1 MNAKKYGK
9 IAYDGLITNNA
20 TFKLV
25 LGTCATLGMSTSGLN
40 SFGMGLSVTVVL
52 LFSNVLISLLRK
64 VIPNTVRIPA
74 FIVIIATMVTLLRM
88 VLEKYIPDLYDS
100 MGVFLPLIVV
110 NCIILGRAEAFASKN
125 PVLDSA
131 VDGVATGLGFTVAL
145 TIIGIIREFF
155 GSGSFFGLQVMD
167 FKIGFFTNSAGAFFV
182 YGICI
187 ALFVLIT
194 TQVERASRAKKAR
207 MLRVP
212 AKDEPLP
219 EPETS
224 AAEANEEVK

>member
-25 LGTCATLGMSTSGLN
+25 LGTCATLAMSTSAIN

-52 LFSNVLISLLRK
+52 LLSNVLISLLRK

-74 FIVIIATMVTLLRM
+74 FVVIIATMVTLLRM
-88 VLEKYIPDLYDS
+88 VLDKYIPDLYDS

-110 NCIILGRAEAFASKN
+110 NCVILGRAEAFASKN

-131 VDGVATGLGFTVAL
+131 IDGIATGLGLTFAL
-145 TIIGIIREFF
+145 TFIGIIREFL
-155 GSGSFFGLQVMD
+155 GSGSFFGIQVTD

-187 ALFVLIT
+187 ALFVLLT
-194 TQVERASRAKKAR
+194 NKMEQARRVKKMRTLR
-207 MLRVP
+207 MP
-212 AKDEPLP
+212 AGDEPLP
-219 EPETS
+219 PVSETT
-224 AAEANEEVK
+224 EKEGN

>member
-25 LGTCATLGMSTSGLN
+25 LGTCATLAMSTSAIN
-40 SFGMGLSVTVVL
+40 SFGMGISVTVVL
-52 LFSNVLISLLRK
+52 LLSNVLISLLRK

-74 FIVIIATMVTLLRM
+74 FVVIIATMVTLLRM
-88 VLEKYIPDLYDS
+88 VLDKYIPDLYDS

-110 NCIILGRAEAFASKN
+110 NCVILGRAEAFASKN
-125 PVLDSA
+125 PVLDGA
-131 VDGVATGLGFTVAL
+131 IDGIATGLGLTFAL
-145 TIIGIIREFF
+145 TFIGIIREFL
-155 GSGSFFGLQVMD
+155 GSGSFFGIQVMD

-187 ALFVLIT
+187 ALFVLLT
-194 TQVERASRAKKAR
+194 NKMEQAR
-207 MLRVP
+207 RVRKMRTLRMP
-212 AKDEPLP
+212 AGDEPLP
-219 EPETS
+219 PVDETTK
-224 AAEANEEVK
+224 EGN

>member
-1 MNAKKYGK
+1 MNTKMKRYGK

-25 LGTCATLGMSTSGLN
+25 LGTCATLGMSTSAVN

-52 LFSNVLISLLRK
+52 LFSNVIISLLRK

-74 FIVIIATMVTLLRM
+74 FVVIIATMVTLLRM

-110 NCIILGRAEAFASKN
+110 NCVILGRAEAFASKQ

-131 VDGVATGLGFTVAL
+131 IDGIFTGLGLTCAL
-145 TIIGIIREFF
+145 TFIGIIREFL
-155 GSGSFFGLQVMD
+155 GSGSFFGIQVMD
-167 FKIGFFTNSAGAFFV
+167 FKIGFFTNAAGAFFV

-194 TQVERASRAKKAR
+194 NQIDQAKRMKQAR
-207 MLRVP
+207 QLRVP
-212 AKDEPLP
+212 AGDQPLP
-219 EPETS
+219 PVEKAEET
-224 AAEANEEVK
+224 EVK

>member
-25 LGTCATLGMSTSGLN
+25 LGTCATLAMSTSAIN
-40 SFGMGLSVTVVL
+40 SFGMGISVTVVL
-52 LFSNVLISLLRK
+52 LLSNVLISLLRK

-74 FIVIIATMVTLLRM
+74 FVVIIATMVTLLRM
-88 VLEKYIPDLYDS
+88 VLDKFIPDLYDA

-110 NCIILGRAEAFASKN
+110 NCVILGRAEAFASKN

-131 VDGVATGLGFTVAL
+131 IDGIATGLGLTFAL
-145 TIIGIIREFF
+145 TFIGIIREFL
-155 GSGSFFGLQVMD
+155 GSGSFFGIQVMD

-187 ALFVLIT
+187 ALFVLVT
-194 TQVERASRAKKAR
+194 NKMEQAR
-207 MLRVP
+207 RVRKMRTLRMP
-212 AKDEPLP
+212 AGDEPLP
-219 EPETS
+219 PVSETT
-224 AAEANEEVK
+224 EKEGN

>member
-25 LGTCATLGMSTSGLN
+25 LGTCATLAMSTSAIN

-52 LFSNVLISLLRK
+52 LLSNVLISLLRK

-74 FIVIIATMVTLLRM
+74 FVVIIATMVTLLRM
-88 VLEKYIPDLYDS
+88 VLDKYIPDLYDS

-110 NCIILGRAEAFASKN
+110 NCVILGRAEAFASKN

-131 VDGVATGLGFTVAL
+131 IDGIATGLGLTFAL
-145 TIIGIIREFF
+145 TFIGIIREFF
-155 GSGSFFGLQVMD
+155 GSGSFFGIQVMD

-187 ALFVLIT
+187 ALFVLVT
-194 TQVERASRAKKAR
+194 NKMEQARRVKKMRTLR
-207 MLRVP
+207 MP
-212 AKDEPLP
+212 AGNEPLP
-219 EPETS
+219 PVSETTK
-224 AAEANEEVK
+224 EGN

>member
-25 LGTCATLGMSTSGLN
+25 LGTCATLAMSTSAIN
-40 SFGMGLSVTVVL
+40 SFGMGISVTVVL
-52 LFSNVLISLLRK
+52 LLGNVLISLLRK

-74 FIVIIATMVTLLRM
+74 FVVIIATMVTLLRM
-88 VLEKYIPDLYDS
+88 VLDKYIPDLYDS

-110 NCIILGRAEAFASKN
+110 NCVILGRAEAFASKN

-131 VDGVATGLGFTVAL
+131 IDGIATGLGLTFAL
-145 TIIGIIREFF
+145 TFIGIIREFL
-155 GSGSFFGLQVMD
+155 GSGSFFGIQVMD

-187 ALFVLIT
+187 ALFVLVT
-194 TQVERASRAKKAR
+194 NKMEQAR
-207 MLRVP
+207 RVRKMRTLRMP
-212 AKDEPLP
+212 AGDEPLP
-219 EPETS
+219 PVSETT
-224 AAEANEEVK
+224 EKEGN

>member
-25 LGTCATLGMSTSGLN
+25 LGTCATLGMSTSAVN

-52 LFSNVLISLLRK
+52 LLSNVIISLLRK

-74 FIVIIATMVTLLRM
+74 YIVIIATMVTLLRM

-131 VDGVATGLGFTVAL
+131 IDGVATGLGLTFAL
-145 TIIGIIREFF
+145 TIIGIIREFL
-155 GSGSFFGLQVMD
+155 GSGSFFGMQVMD
-167 FKIGFFTNSAGAFFV
+167 FRIGFFTNSAGAFFV

-194 TQVERASRAKKAR
+194 GQVDKARRAKHAR
-207 MLRVP
+207 ALRVP
-212 AKDEPLP
+212 SHEEPLP
-219 EPETS
+219 APDETT
-224 AAEANEEVK
+224 AEEVK

>member
-25 LGTCATLGMSTSGLN
+25 LGTCATLAMSTSAIN
-40 SFGMGLSVTVVL
+40 SFGMGISVTVVL
-52 LFSNVLISLLRK
+52 LLSNVLISLLRK

-74 FIVIIATMVTLLRM
+74 FVVIIATMVTLLRM
-88 VLEKYIPDLYDS
+88 VLDKYIPDLYDS

-110 NCIILGRAEAFASKN
+110 NCVILGRAEAFASKN

-131 VDGVATGLGFTVAL
+131 IDGIATGLGLTFAL
-145 TIIGIIREFF
+145 TFIGIIREFL
-155 GSGSFFGLQVMD
+155 GSGSFFGIQVMD

-187 ALFVLIT
+187 ALFVLVT
-194 TQVERASRAKKAR
+194 NKMEQARRVKKMRTLR
-207 MLRVP
+207 MP
-212 AKDEPLP
+212 AGDEPLP
-219 EPETS
+219 PVSETT
-224 AAEANEEVK
+224 EKEGN

>member
-25 LGTCATLGMSTSGLN
+25 LGTCATLAMSTSAIN

-52 LFSNVLISLLRK
+52 LLSNVLISLLRK

-74 FIVIIATMVTLLRM
+74 FVVIIATMVTLLRM
-88 VLEKYIPDLYDS
+88 VLDKYIPDLYDS

-110 NCIILGRAEAFASKN
+110 NCVILGRAEAFASKN

-131 VDGVATGLGFTVAL
+131 IDGIATGLGLTFAL
-145 TIIGIIREFF
+145 TFIGIIREFL
-155 GSGSFFGLQVMD
+155 GSGSFFGIQVMD

-187 ALFVLIT
+187 ALFVLVT
-194 TQVERASRAKKAR
+194 NKMEQARRVKKMRTLR
-207 MLRVP
+207 MP
-212 AKDEPLP
+212 AGNEPLP
-219 EPETS
+219 PVSETTK
-224 AAEANEEVK
+224 EGN

>member
-25 LGTCATLGMSTSGLN
+25 LGTCATLGMSTSAVN

-52 LFSNVLISLLRK
+52 LLSNVIISLLRK

-74 FIVIIATMVTLLRM
+74 YIVIIATMVTLLGM

-110 NCIILGRAEAFASKN
+110 NCVILGRAEAFASKN

-131 VDGVATGLGFTVAL
+131 IDGVATGLGLTFAL
-145 TIIGIIREFF
+145 TIIGIIREFL
-155 GSGSFFGLQVMD
+155 GSGSFFGMQDMD
-167 FKIGFFTNSAGAFFV
+167 FRIGFFTNSAGAFFV

-194 TQVERASRAKKAR
+194 GQVDKARRAKHAR
-207 MLRVP
+207 ALRVP
-212 AKDEPLP
+212 SHEEPLP
-219 EPETS
+219 APDETT
-224 AAEANEEVK
+224 AEEVK

>member
-25 LGTCATLGMSTSGLN
+25 LGTCATLAMSTSAIN

-52 LFSNVLISLLRK
+52 LLSNVLISLLRK

-74 FIVIIATMVTLLRM
+74 FVVIIATMVTLLRM
-88 VLEKYIPDLYDS
+88 VLDKYIPDLYDS

-110 NCIILGRAEAFASKN
+110 NCVILGRAEAFASKN

-131 VDGVATGLGFTVAL
+131 IDGIATGLGLTFAL
-145 TIIGIIREFF
+145 TFVGIIREFL
-155 GSGSFFGLQVMD
+155 GSGSFFGIQVMD

-187 ALFVLIT
+187 ALFVLLT
-194 TQVERASRAKKAR
+194 NKMEQAR
-207 MLRVP
+207 RVRKMRTLRMP
-212 AKDEPLP
+212 AGNEPLP
-219 EPETS
+219 PVSETT
-224 AAEANEEVK
+224 EKEGN

>member
-9 IAYDGLITNNA
+9 ITYDGLITNNA

-25 LGTCATLGMSTSGLN
+25 LGTCATLAMSTSAIN

-52 LFSNVLISLLRK
+52 LLSNVLISLLRK

-74 FIVIIATMVTLLRM
+74 FVVIIATMVTLLRM
-88 VLEKYIPDLYDS
+88 VLDKYIPDLYDS

-110 NCIILGRAEAFASKN
+110 NCVILGRAEAFASKN

-131 VDGVATGLGFTVAL
+131 IDGIATGLGLTFAL
-145 TIIGIIREFF
+145 TFIGIIREFL
-155 GSGSFFGLQVMD
+155 GSGSFFGIQVMD

-187 ALFVLIT
+187 ALFVLVT
-194 TQVERASRAKKAR
+194 NKMEQARRVKKMRTLR
-207 MLRVP
+207 MP
-212 AKDEPLP
+212 AGDGPLP
-219 EPETS
+219 PVSETTK
-224 AAEANEEVK
+224 EGN

>member
-1 MNAKKYGK
+1 MNARKYGK

-25 LGTCATLGMSTSGLN
+25 LGTCATLGMSTSAVN

-52 LFSNVLISLLRK
+52 LLSNVIISLLRK

-110 NCIILGRAEAFASKN
+110 NCVILGRAEAFASKN
-125 PVLDSA
+125 GVLDSA
-131 VDGVATGLGFTVAL
+131 LDGLGIGLGFTLSL
-145 TIIGIIREFF
+145 TLLGAVRELL
-155 GSGSFFGLQVMD
+155 G
-167 FKIGFFTNSAGAFFV
+167 AGAIFGHKLIAGDGMLVFILAP
-182 YGICI
+182 GAFI
-187 ALFVLIT
+187 ALAYLMTIFNKLT
-194 TQVERASRAKKAR
+194 AKHKQG
-207 MLRVP
+207 
-212 AKDEPLP
+212 
-219 EPETS
+219 
-224 AAEANEEVK
+224 

>member
-25 LGTCATLGMSTSGLN
+25 LGTCATLAMSTSAIN

-52 LFSNVLISLLRK
+52 LLSNVLISLLRK

-74 FIVIIATMVTLLRM
+74 FVVIIATMVTLLRM
-88 VLEKYIPDLYDS
+88 VLDKYIPDLYDS

-110 NCIILGRAEAFASKN
+110 NCVILGRAEAFASKN

-131 VDGVATGLGFTVAL
+131 IDGIATGLGLTFAL
-145 TIIGIIREFF
+145 TFIGIIREFL
-155 GSGSFFGLQVMD
+155 GSGSFFGIQVMD

-187 ALFVLIT
+187 ALFVLVT
-194 TQVERASRAKKAR
+194 NKMEQVRRVKKMRTLR
-207 MLRVP
+207 MP
-212 AKDEPLP
+212 AGDGPLP
-219 EPETS
+219 PVSETTK
-224 AAEANEEVK
+224 EGN

>member
-1 MNAKKYGK
+1 MNAKRYGK

-25 LGTCATLGMSTSGLN
+25 LGTCATLGMSTSAVN
-40 SFGMGLSVTVVL
+40 SFGMGISVTVVL
-52 LFSNVLISLLRK
+52 LLSNVLISLLRK

-88 VLEKYIPDLYDS
+88 VLEKYIPDLYDA

-110 NCIILGRAEAFASKN
+110 NCVILGRAEAFASKN

-131 VDGVATGLGFTVAL
+131 VDGVASGLGLTFAL
-145 TIIGIIREFF
+145 TLIGVIREFL
-155 GSGSFFGLQVMD
+155 GSGSFFGMQITD

-194 TQVERASRAKKAR
+194 DRVEQARRAKRAR
-207 MLRVP
+207 ELRRP
-212 AKDEPLP
+212 AKDAPLP
-219 EPETS
+219 SVE
-224 AAEANEEVK
+224 AEREVN

>member
-25 LGTCATLGMSTSGLN
+25 LGTCATLGMSTSALN

-194 TQVERASRAKKAR
+194 SQIEKSSRAKKAR

-219 EPETS
+219 EPEAS

>member
-25 LGTCATLGMSTSGLN
+25 LGTCATLAMSTSAIN
-40 SFGMGLSVTVVL
+40 SFGMGISVTVVL
-52 LFSNVLISLLRK
+52 LLSNVLISLLRK

-74 FIVIIATMVTLLRM
+74 FVVIIATMVTLLRM
-88 VLEKYIPDLYDS
+88 VLDKYIPDLYDS

-110 NCIILGRAEAFASKN
+110 NCVILGRAEAFASKN

-131 VDGVATGLGFTVAL
+131 IDGIATGLGLTFAL
-145 TIIGIIREFF
+145 TFIGIIREFL
-155 GSGSFFGLQVMD
+155 GSGSFFGIQVMD

-187 ALFVLIT
+187 ALFVLLT
-194 TQVERASRAKKAR
+194 NKMEQARRVKKMRTLR
-207 MLRVP
+207 MP
-212 AKDEPLP
+212 AGNEPLP
-219 EPETS
+219 PVDETTK
-224 AAEANEEVK
+224 EGN

>member
-25 LGTCATLGMSTSGLN
+25 LGTCATLAMSTSAIN

-52 LFSNVLISLLRK
+52 LLSNVLISLLRK

-74 FIVIIATMVTLLRM
+74 FVVIIATMVTLLRM
-88 VLEKYIPDLYDS
+88 VLDKYIPDLYDS

-110 NCIILGRAEAFASKN
+110 NCVILGRAEAFASKN

-131 VDGVATGLGFTVAL
+131 IDGIATGLGLTFAL
-145 TIIGIIREFF
+145 TFIGIIREFL
-155 GSGSFFGLQVMD
+155 GSGSFFGIQVMD

-187 ALFVLIT
+187 ALFVLVT
-194 TQVERASRAKKAR
+194 NKMEQAR
-207 MLRVP
+207 RVRKMRTLRMP
-212 AKDEPLP
+212 AGDEPLP
-219 EPETS
+219 PVSETT
-224 AAEANEEVK
+224 EKEDN

>member
-25 LGTCATLGMSTSGLN
+25 LGTCATLAMSTSAIN
-40 SFGMGLSVTVVL
+40 SFGMGISVTVVL
-52 LFSNVLISLLRK
+52 LLSNVLISLLRK

-74 FIVIIATMVTLLRM
+74 FVVIIATMVTLLRM
-88 VLEKYIPDLYDS
+88 VLDKFIPDLYDA

-110 NCIILGRAEAFASKN
+110 NCVILGRAEAFASKN

-131 VDGVATGLGFTVAL
+131 IDGIATGLGLTFAL
-145 TIIGIIREFF
+145 TFIGIIREFL
-155 GSGSFFGLQVMD
+155 GSGSFFGIQVMD

-187 ALFVLIT
+187 ALFVLLT
-194 TQVERASRAKKAR
+194 NKMEQAR
-207 MLRVP
+207 RVRKMRTLRMP
-212 AKDEPLP
+212 AGDEPLP
-219 EPETS
+219 PVDETT
-224 AAEANEEVK
+224 EKEGN

>member
-25 LGTCATLGMSTSGLN
+25 LGTCATLGMSTSALN

-145 TIIGIIREFF
+145 TIIGIIREFL

-194 TQVERASRAKKAR
+194 SQIEKSSRAKKAR

-219 EPETS
+219 EPGTS

>member
-25 LGTCATLGMSTSGLN
+25 LGTCATLAMSTSAIN
-40 SFGMGLSVTVVL
+40 SFGMGISVTVVL
-52 LFSNVLISLLRK
+52 LLSNVLISLLRK

-74 FIVIIATMVTLLRM
+74 FVVIIATMVTLLRM
-88 VLEKYIPDLYDS
+88 VLDKYIPDLYDS

-110 NCIILGRAEAFASKN
+110 NCVILGRAEAFASKN

-131 VDGVATGLGFTVAL
+131 IDGIATGLGLTFAL
-145 TIIGIIREFF
+145 TFIGIIREFL
-155 GSGSFFGLQVMD
+155 GSGSFFGIQVMD

-187 ALFVLIT
+187 ALFVLLT
-194 TQVERASRAKKAR
+194 NKMEQAR
-207 MLRVP
+207 RVRKMRTLRMP
-212 AKDEPLP
+212 AGDEPLP
-219 EPETS
+219 PVSETT
-224 AAEANEEVK
+224 EKEGN

>member
-25 LGTCATLGMSTSGLN
+25 LGTCATLAMSTSAIN

-52 LFSNVLISLLRK
+52 LLSNVLISLLRK

-74 FIVIIATMVTLLRM
+74 FVVIIATMVTLLRM
-88 VLEKYIPDLYDS
+88 VLDKFIPDLYDS

-110 NCIILGRAEAFASKN
+110 NCVILGRAEAFASKN

-131 VDGVATGLGFTVAL
+131 IDGIATGLGLTFAL
-145 TIIGIIREFF
+145 TFIGIIREFL
-155 GSGSFFGLQVMD
+155 GSGSFFGIQVMD

-187 ALFVLIT
+187 ALFVLLT
-194 TQVERASRAKKAR
+194 NKMEQAR
-207 MLRVP
+207 RVRKMRTLRMP
-212 AKDEPLP
+212 AGNEPLP
-219 EPETS
+219 PVDETTK
-224 AAEANEEVK
+224 EGN

>member
-25 LGTCATLGMSTSGLN
+25 LGTCATLGMSTSAVN

-52 LFSNVLISLLRK
+52 LLSNLIISLLRK

-74 FIVIIATMVTLLRM
+74 YIVIIATMVTLLRM

-110 NCIILGRAEAFASKN
+110 NCVILGRAEAFASKN

-131 VDGVATGLGFTVAL
+131 IDGVATGLGLTFAL
-145 TIIGIIREFF
+145 TIIGIIREFL
-155 GSGSFFGLQVMD
+155 GSGSFFGMQVMD
-167 FKIGFFTNSAGAFFV
+167 FRIGFFTNSAGAFFV

-194 TQVERASRAKKAR
+194 GQVDKARRAKHAR
-207 MLRVP
+207 ALRVP
-212 AKDEPLP
+212 SHEEPLP
-219 EPETS
+219 APDETT
-224 AAEANEEVK
+224 AEEVK

>member
-1 MNAKKYGK
+1 MNARKYGK

-25 LGTCATLGMSTSGLN
+25 LGTCATLG
-40 SFGMGLSVTVVL
+40 
-52 LFSNVLISLLRK
+52 NVIISLLRK

-110 NCIILGRAEAFASKN
+110 NCVILGRAEAFASKN

-131 VDGVATGLGFTVAL
+131 IDGVATGLGLTFAL
-145 TIIGIIREFF
+145 TVIGIIREFL
-155 GSGSFFGLQVMD
+155 GSGSFFGMQVMD
-167 FKIGFFTNSAGAFFV
+167 FRIGFFTNAAGAFFV

-194 TQVERASRAKKAR
+194 NQIDKARRAKHVR

-212 AKDEPLP
+212 SHDKPLPLP
-219 EPETS
+219 ETAPTPDG
-224 AAEANEEVK
+224 EVK